1 MTLTSQRRSPPSE
14 DILRQWQTH
23 NPFER
28 ASSDLIKKVQRMA
41 SEQRK
46 HPEPQG
52 EPAPF

>member
-1 MTLTSQRRSPPSE
+1 MTPTSSRRTPPSE

-28 ASSDLIKKVQRMA
+28 ASADLIKQVQRVTR
-41 SEQRK
+41 EQRQQQ
-46 HPEPQG
+46 PQG